1 MPTYEQGDVAVVK
14 NDGLSLPILTTDF
27 SQNPLLLTSFIRLH
41 KVFLLNESLI
51 IKKSTA
57 ITSAFHQQLVSKIIA
72 LFQ

>member
-14 NDGLSLPILTTDF
+14 NDALSLPIFTTDF
-27 SQNPLLLTSFIRLH
+27 VQDPLPLTSFVRLH

-57 ITSAFHQQLVSKIIA
+57 ITSAFHQGLIGKIRALVE
-72 LFQ
+72 